1 MRNRILAT
9 ALLASSALAFAAAPM
24 IAEAQQPRRVLVCKD
39 VKKSASTGAVAGAL
53 AGGVLGNQVA
63 GRGDR
68 TEGTLI
74 GAGVGA
80 VAGHAIAKDRAKNKR
95 CRYVYR

>member
-1 MRNRILAT
+1 MRNRLIAAAVLA
-9 ALLASSALAFAAAPM
+9 ASGLAFAAAP
-24 IAEAQQPRRVLVCKD
+24 IVAEAQQPRRVLVCKN
-39 VKKSASTGAVAGAL
+39 VKKKTTNGAVIGAL
-53 AGGVLGNQVA
+53 GGGLAGNVIA

-80 VAGHAIAKDRAKNKR
+80 LAGSQIAKSEAKKKR

>member
-1 MRNRILAT
+1 MRNKIFALAIMTASGLALAT
-9 ALLASSALAFAAAPM
+9 APA
-24 IAEAQQPRRVLVCKD
+24 IAEAQQPKRVLVCNN
-39 VKKSASTGAVAGAL
+39 VKKKTTNGAVIGAL
-53 AGGVLGNQVA
+53 GGGLAGNVIA

-80 VAGHAIAKDRAKNKR
+80 LAGSQIAKSEAKKKR